1 MTKTGGKRGS
11 SVEDEMSSSSE
22 GVVGCVGLV
31 SACMCVCLCVC
42 VYVCVCVCV
51 CVCVYV
57 KTAIYL

>member
-22 GVVGCVGLV
+22 GGVGCVGLV
-31 SACMCVCLCVC
+31 SACVC
-42 VYVCVCVCV
+42 VFVCVFVCG
-51 CVCVYV
+51 CVYV